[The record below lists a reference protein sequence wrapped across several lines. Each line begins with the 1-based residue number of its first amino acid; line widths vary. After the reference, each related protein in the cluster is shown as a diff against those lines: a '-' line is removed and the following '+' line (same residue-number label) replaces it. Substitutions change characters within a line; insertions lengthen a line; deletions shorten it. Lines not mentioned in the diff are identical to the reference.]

1 MTAEELSR
9 KLNRTPVWS
18 DQLDAARIKV
28 AFLLNLIG
36 GHAFNTFTDEE
47 LRNARDALMFMGHR
61 AVVDALLDLRPQE
74 GEERAG
80 PHAPTVMPLALM
92 ADENKDI
99 TRRVVAFLRPDPK
112 MLIEV
117 EKKEI
122 PTDPHIDVFQ
132 VTIEDGR
139 GGSWCE
145 AYGTEDQLRAFLRG
159 IRVTYAMS
167 DLQRLLPDFG
177 DDAPL
182 AFAEQS
188 AVQHL
193 P

>member
-1 MTAEELSR
+1 MTAEELTR
-9 KLNRTPVWS
+9 RLNRTPVWC
-18 DQLDAARIKV
+18 DQLDAARIKL

-36 GHAFNTFTDEE
+36 GHAFNTFTNEE
-47 LRNARDALMFMGHR
+47 LRNARDAMIFVGHR
-61 AVVDALLDLRPQE
+61 AVVDALLDLPPEE
-74 GEERAG
+74 GERPAG
-80 PHAPTVMPLALM
+80 PHEPTVVPLALM

-99 TRRVVAFLRPDPK
+99 TRRLVAFLRPDPK
-112 MLIEV
+112 MMIEI
-117 EKKEI
+117 EKKR
-122 PTDPHIDVFQ
+122 IDTEPSMEVFQ

-145 AYGTEDQLRAFLRG
+145 AYGTEDLLRAFLRG
-159 IRVTYAMS
+159 IRATYAMS